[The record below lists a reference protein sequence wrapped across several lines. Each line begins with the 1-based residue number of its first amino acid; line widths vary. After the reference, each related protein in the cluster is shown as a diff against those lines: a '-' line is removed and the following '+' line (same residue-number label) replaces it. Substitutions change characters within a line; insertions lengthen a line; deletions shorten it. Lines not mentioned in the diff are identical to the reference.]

1 MQITQN
7 CIINGMPEAIYH
19 SDPTPALE
27 GFAESTSAS
36 SSTLRELLE
45 ETPQVARAGIRRLNK
60 DKPHT
65 RASSSI
71 EKGDI
76 AHDYILLG
84 GTSDKFEIVPVND
97 WRTNDAKAQRDNIVA
112 RGKIPLNLSTQSV
125 LDDAKAMKE
134 ALFKKLAEPGCE
146 FPLLFRDGVAE
157 QSGFAFDGEIW
168 NRARFDWLDKTYE
181 NLPVDYKTTALPFKK
196 WIQYELWDK
205 YIYQALHYSRVLN
218 LINGT
223 NDDRFLFVVQ
233 QSVEPYDVAFVMID
247 KTYSAESSRQYDIA
261 RARFIECTRTGIWPG
276 MNPATIHACPPPW
289 KLADWEL
296 RDLDE
301 KNRVQ
306 ASDPAAPADEDK
318 SKYME
323 A

>member
-1 MQITQN
+1 MKITEN
-7 CIINGMPEAIYH
+7 CIINNMPENVYH
-19 SDPTPALE
+19 GDPTPELV

-45 ETPQVARAGIRRLNK
+45 DTPQVARAGIRRLNK
-60 DKPHT
+60 EKPHSRQT
-65 RASSSI
+65 TSV

-76 AHDYILLG
+76 AHDYILLNQL
-84 GTSDKFEIVPVND
+84 SKFEIAPFDD
-97 WRTNDAKAQRDNIVA
+97 WRKDAAKEQRDDIIA

-125 LDDAKAMKE
+125 IDDAKAMKD
-134 ALFKKLAEPGCE
+134 ALFKKLSEPGCD
-146 FPLLFRDGVAE
+146 FPLLFRDGAAE
-157 QSGFAFDGEIW
+157 QSAFAFDGQIW
-168 NRARFDWLDKTYE
+168 NRARIDWLDKTYD
-181 NLPVDYKTTALPFKK
+181 NLPVDYKTTALSFDK
-196 WIQYELWDK
+196 WIKYELWDK
-205 YIYQALHYSRVLN
+205 YIYQALHYVRVLN
-218 LINGT
+218 MIHER

-247 KTYSAESSRQYDIA
+247 KTYHAEAQRQYDIA
-261 RARFIECTRTGIWPG
+261 RVRFIECTKTGIWPG
-276 MNPATIHACPPPW
+276 VPAKTIHACPPPW

-306 ASDPAAPADEDK
+306 ALAQAPVEEDK
-318 SKYME
+318 SEYLE